1 MRGILI
7 VLAALFLGD
16 IFEEIFMIG
25 HPYLAAALLMW
36 GAAVLVRIAILES
49 ERAA

>member
-1 MRGILI
+1 MKGILI
-7 VLAALFLGD
+7 VLAALSLG
-16 IFEEIFMIG
+16 EIFAEVFVVG

-36 GAAVLVRIAILES
+36 GVAALVRIAILES